1 MFYLCKLVTWFLHKW
16 NNVFKWVFIMKD
28 FSWIFNMKKTQKH
41 VSAALCFFYKNGTNL
56 FEAQFVLFL
65 FFLYWNYPANK
76 YMLKFNNRNT
86 RKKYE
91 TCSKLTIATPKQYY
105 WHYSGVFIVIFE
117 QTLYLGLV
125 ITLLILKRLLPARR
139 FFQITFS

>member
-1 MFYLCKLVTWFLHKW
+1 MSSNGLLLLRTLVENLTW
-16 NNVFKWVFIMKD
+16 
-28 FSWIFNMKKTQKH
+28 KKQKH

-65 FFLYWNYPANK
+65 FFLYWKYPANK

-105 WHYSGVFIVIFE
+105 WHHSGVFIVIFE

>member
-1 MFYLCKLVTWFLHKW
+1 MSSNGLLLLRTLVKNLTWKKHKSMSPQHFVFSIRMGQICLKLSLFYFC
-16 NNVFKWVFIMKD
+16 
-28 FSWIFNMKKTQKH
+28 
-41 VSAALCFFYKNGTNL
+41 
-56 FEAQFVLFL
+56 
-65 FFLYWNYPANK
+65 FFLYWKYPVNK

-105 WHYSGVFIVIFE
+105 WHHSGVFIVIFE

-125 ITLLILKRLLPARR
+125 ITLLILKRLLPAGR